1 MRKAQQARNGW
12 RRRAAAVAASLAF
25 ALVITAC
32 SGQAGGTATAGTAK
46 GAPEPGFFC
55 KDECATALKVDADPA
70 SIKGKVGLSLNS
82 TAFSYGVAMRNEAE
96 DQVKKYFPGIELTVT
111 DGQGNAAKQSN
122 DVDNLVARGIKV
134 LLISPYQADA
144 LVPAIKRA
152 VAAGVKVITVDR
164 GANTAV
170 TSYIA
175 PNDFEN
181 GKVVAEY
188 LAKKLNGKGKIVE
201 ITGTPGA
208 SPTVARHDGF
218 MKGISAYP
226 GIKVIASENGDYLR
240 APALTAMENL
250 LQRYP
255 AGSFQAVYAQA
266 DDMAS
271 GAVQALQ
278 EANRLKGTL
287 VGSINGQ
294 QVGLDLVKKGDLAAT
309 AVYATVA
316 REGVLAAAK
325 VLAGESIPKQIWMT
339 STLVTDQNVSDVMGK
354 TW

>member
-1 MRKAQQARNGW
+1 VKSPQQTRG
-12 RRRAAAVAASLAF
+12 RGIRRAAAVAASLAF

-32 SGQAGGTATAGTAK
+32 SAQGGGSAAT
-46 GAPEPGFFC
+46 GAASGSPEPGFFC
-55 KDECATALKVDADPA
+55 KADCAKVLSLDADPA
-70 SIKGKVGLSLNS
+70 TVEGKVGLSLNS

-96 DQVKKYFPGIELTVT
+96 EQVKKYFPKIELTVT

-152 VAAGVKVITVDR
+152 EAAGVKVITVDR
-164 GANTAV
+164 GANTKV
-170 TSYIA
+170 TSNIA

-181 GKVVAEY
+181 GKAVGEY
-188 LAKKLNGKGKIVE
+188 LAKKLDGKGKIVE

-226 GIKVIASENGDYLR
+226 DIEVIASENGDYLR

-255 AGSFQAVYAQA
+255 AGSFQAVYVQA

-271 GAVQALQ
+271 GAIQALQ
-278 EANRLKGTL
+278 EANRLKGTF

-294 QVGLDLVKKGDLAAT
+294 KVGLDLVEKGDLTAT

-316 REGVLAAAK
+316 REGILAAAK
-325 VLAGESIPKQIWMT
+325 VLSGETLPKEVWLT
-339 STLVTDQNVSDVMGK
+339 STLVTSENVSDVMGK

>member
-1 MRKAQQARNGW
+1 MRRV
-12 RRRAAAVAASLAF
+12 AAAAASLAF
-25 ALVITAC
+25 VLIFTAC
-32 SGQAGGTATAGTAK
+32 SGQTGGGAAAGTTT

-55 KDECATALKVDADPA
+55 KADCATALKLKANPA
-70 SIKGKVGLSLNS
+70 SVKGKVGLSLNS

-96 DQVKKYFPGIELTVT
+96 DQVKKYFPGIDLTVT
-111 DGQGNAAKQSN
+111 DGQGNATKQSN

-152 VAAGVKVITVDR
+152 EAAGVKVITVDR
-164 GANTAV
+164 GANTTV

-181 GKVVAEY
+181 GKLVGEY
-188 LAKKLNGKGKIVE
+188 IAKQLNGKGKIVE

-208 SPTVARHDGF
+208 SPTIARHDGF

-240 APALTAMENL
+240 APALTAMENI
-250 LQRYP
+250 LQRYA

-271 GAVQALQ
+271 GVVQALQ
-278 EANRLKGTL
+278 ESNRLKGTL

-294 QVGLDLVKKGDLAAT
+294 QVGLDLVKKGDLTAT

-316 REGVLAAAK
+316 REGILAAAK
-325 VLAGESIPKQIWMT
+325 VLSGEPLPKNVWLT
-339 STLVTDQNVSDVMGK
+339 STLVTSENVSDVMGK